1 MPEKLE
7 FIETG
12 METWKFRPTLSK
24 SGQAKYKNDL
34 KHIVRATSNIFGVP
48 VIIMSDLH
56 SHSFELFERMVDKST
71 VDFTKYYVIAVG
83 DMAGD
88 YVRGSDGNPT
98 DFYNYLLTDLKVKG
112 LYVVQGN
119 HDLPPSQSDVDHKT
133 KLFVQK
139 HILRDGEAKS
149 SPFGKVGGVNGIISN
164 KPHPYKMSSVKYMNF
179 MHKLIP
185 QRLDV
190 LLTHDTPSFEYESK
204 TFIGKENIY
213 KTALRIRPKVYIYG
227 HCHHPQLHTI
237 HKDIHFLNVD
247 GRVVIVEPSE

>member
-1 MPEKLE
+1 MLKKLE
-7 FIETG
+7 FIEIRT
-12 METWKFRPTLSK
+12 ETWKFRPTLSK
-24 SGQAKYKNDL
+24 GGNTKYKNEL
-34 KHIVRATSNIFGVP
+34 KDIVGATLNIFGVP

-56 SHSFELFERMVDKST
+56 SHSFELFEKDT
-71 VDFTKYYVIAVG
+71 VDFTKYYVIAV
-83 DMAGD
+83 GD

-98 DFYNYLLTDLKVKG
+98 DFYNYLLTELNVKG

-164 KPHPYKMSSVKYMNF
+164 KSHPYKMNDKKFFNF
-179 MHKLIP
+179 LHKLIP
-185 QRLDV
+185 QHLDV
-190 LLTHDTPSFEYESK
+190 LLTHDTPRFFCKGKE
-204 TFIGKENIY
+204 FIGKDDIY

-227 HCHHPQLHTI
+227 HCHHPQLHTV

-247 GRVVIVEPSE
+247 GRVVIVEPQ